1 MTVDELADLLR
12 ALHARQ
18 DGLNAKRFDRHL
30 PFADGLFDRWER
42 ARALGFGEDASIYD
56 SSLVYGSVSVGEGT
70 WIGPYTLLDGSG
82 GGLAIGAF
90 CSISAGVQIYT
101 HDTVRRALSGGREE
115 RRAAPVQVGDCTYI
129 GSQSIVGAGSD
140 IGDHCVVAANSF
152 VNGPVSPSTIVG
164 GSPARP
170 LGRVMIDGERIEL
183 VYD

>member
-82 GGLAIGAF
+82 GGLALSEEQPVDDRLPVYGNGEGLPHFERVLTANP
-90 CSISAGVQIYT
+90 
-101 HDTVRRALSGGREE
+101 RALGAVLLREIRE
-115 RRAAPVQVGDCTYI
+115 HASEGYVDVCRFGYREDP
-129 GSQSIVGAGSD
+129 
-140 IGDHCVVAANSF
+140 
-152 VNGPVSPSTIVG
+152 
-164 GSPARP
+164 
-170 LGRVMIDGERIEL
+170 
-183 VYD
+183 